1 MSGSLWAFSDLS
13 CLALFC
19 PLGIEIESYVFPIAG
34 WPCVLRGLQLISIAC
49 LNQFPVLYVRR
60 VVQLSKWYYHTHGFR
75 RFQAHRVLFALYTG
89 LSTVCDVLLSFVQF
103 IVCHKLLVKSSISC
117 SLLILLVSF

>member
-1 MSGSLWAFSDLS
+1 M
-13 CLALFC
+13 
-19 PLGIEIESYVFPIAG
+19 
-34 WPCVLRGLQLISIAC
+34 LRGLQLVSIAC